1 VIVTFV
7 FVRADTSGTPE
18 HQSSLVLM
26 HVTRAILV
34 GPAWE
39 EMSKDVGITL
49 RQGTFAMVH
58 MCTPKDAAVIKV
70 SRFDGALHLEQ

>member
-1 VIVTFV
+1 
-7 FVRADTSGTPE
+7 
-18 HQSSLVLM
+18 M